1 VSSAHSHVL
10 RHTRMCVA
18 AQSSSGWCAER
29 QIRLADHRN
38 GEGTLEGETFAAR
51 VTMVFSRSV
60 FRVFKC
66 IHTRKGIFQ
75 LEGDTQVFF
84 VECGYFGLSSR
95 VIPRYREISRPVTH
109 GYHIQSWV
117 FPSEFEGDTQV
128 SSKLKKTLGITPGML
143 EIGDAKD
150 LVLGITLELRGKYP
164 ALNMIPRLQA
174 SRLHLDKTRTTL
186 PPREH

>member
-95 VIPRYREISRPVTH
+95 VIPRYREISRPVAH
-109 GYHIQSWV
+109 GYRSTTRGWKAAFAVCSIP
-117 FPSEFEGDTQV
+117 PSDQINFFHWNLANPIYYQTP
-128 SSKLKKTLGITPGML
+128 KLIGWRGSRGAGIF
-143 EIGDAKD
+143 
-150 LVLGITLELRGKYP
+150 
-164 ALNMIPRLQA
+164 
-174 SRLHLDKTRTTL
+174 
-186 PPREH
+186 